1 MPASTSS
8 VSGTPVVHTGAP
20 APTRTLTGVFETLA
34 EQHRQVLE
42 LLRLAAAVDDSD
54 KRRKRWA
61 EARRRLLSHERAEA
75 QVVYATLE
83 GYAAAQTVLDQ
94 HSQQAAELETAI
106 ADLDATE
113 PAADEWI
120 ERLRDVMA
128 LVDDHVRDEESDF
141 FPRAQQLLGERT
153 SRDLGERYESTQRD
167 MLHGL
172 D

>member
-1 MPASTSS
+1 MPAPNST
-8 VSGTPVVHTGAP
+8 VTGTPVGHTGAP
-20 APTRTLTGVFETLA
+20 TSARALTGVFDTLA

-42 LLRLAAAVDDSD
+42 LLRLAGAVDDSD
-54 KRRKRWA
+54 KRKKRWA

-83 GYAAAQTVLDQ
+83 GYAAAQTVLHQHDQ
-94 HSQQAAELETAI
+94 QSAELETAV
-106 ADLDATE
+106 AELDATE

-128 LVDDHVRDEESDF
+128 LVDDHVRDEENDF
-141 FPRAQQLLGERT
+141 FPRAQQLLGEKT
-153 SRDLGERYESTQRD
+153 ARDLGERYASTQRD
-167 MLHGL
+167 VLHGL